1 MISKNSWRMKHIAA
15 IFAYCKNP
23 DSDLVT
29 LCFLLRTYPQI
40 AQETCYTFRILPK
53 VEEKGDKSL
62 LSCECETLGKA
73 VCEAPRCMRR
83 LTDGLELHWCVKTP
97 SQAPVLECQLQ
108 YCTADFLS
116 LWQDVPSVEIK
127 VLDIKRA
134 KESSDFREEIWQGI
148 ASKLKIATAYRFRVK
163 SRNSVGWSEVS
174 DPETC
179 LTSEAPRAPNH
190 LKLVTRSPGKVEVD
204 FQFMDEEGCPVSHIE
219 PEFCLKPESSGA
231 GVLPGENGEG
241 ISNMFDPATWW
252 WQTPGYFEVHVKE
265 PGHCLQ
271 HFQFRRAFN
280 IKFQLF
286 GSTFSKKNLS
296 VHGFGWTYR
305 GQHVPRVS
313 SCTSPHCSLIHSI
326 YIYIITIIIIFI
338 YPHMPISITKHLY
351 AIMQVLSMNQSLQY
365 TSFIN
370 FAVSCCIW
378 SKVETPVAK

>member
-1 MISKNSWRMKHIAA
+1 MIGDDFKALLEDETHRRHISLE
-15 IFAYCKNP
+15 IP
-23 DSDLVT
+23 DRDLAHYYM
-29 LCFLLRTYPQI
+29 FLLPTSCPFFVASVGRSNYQPVRTYPQI

-53 VEEKGDKSL
+53 VVEKGDKTL

-97 SQAPVLECQLQ
+97 SQAPGLECQLQ

-134 KESSDFREEIWQGI
+134 KECSDFREEIWQGI

-163 SRNSVGWSEVS
+163 SRNSFGWSEVS

-252 WQTPGYFEVHVKE
+252 WQTPEYFEVHVKE
-265 PGHCLQ
+265 PGHCSE
-271 HFQFRRAFN
+271 HFQF
-280 IKFQLF
+280 
-286 GSTFSKKNLS
+286 
-296 VHGFGWTYR
+296 
-305 GQHVPRVS
+305 
-313 SCTSPHCSLIHSI
+313 CCSIH
-326 YIYIITIIIIFI
+326 II
-338 YPHMPISITKHLY
+338 L
-351 AIMQVLSMNQSLQY
+351 
-365 TSFIN
+365 
-370 FAVSCCIW
+370 
-378 SKVETPVAK
+378 